1 MEDQPVYLFIGGVLL
16 AGAVYAYIKYNFFQ
30 VKE

>member
-1 MEDQPVYLFIGGVLL
+1 MEDQPVFLIIGGVLL
-16 AGAVYAYIKYNFFQ
+16 GGVLYAYVKYNFFQ

>member
-1 MEDQPVYLFIGGVLL
+1 MEDQPIYLIIGGILFV
-16 AGAVYAYIKYNFFQ
+16 GVVYAYVKYNFFQ